1 MKLKQLSFSFFLT
14 IAIGVFS
21 FAMLNLPPQGYFKSF
36 PAEVKISTN
45 HLDTIPEKKSEF
57 PLHPTKKIID
67 LKDPASVEK
76 SEEYDPYTG
85 QYILTQKIGDEYY
98 NAPTSMTFD
107 QYLDYKSKEQERQYF
122 DHLSGSSK
130 GYNKKYDT
138 KNPLAKYIPQRS
150 LIDRLFGGTEPVIT
164 PQGNIDL
171 TFGYDYSKVD
181 NPILP
186 VRNQSYGGFN
196 FDMNIQVNVTGRIGE
211 KLNLST
217 QFNNRATFDFE
228 NQMKLDYNS
237 QKFNEDEIIRSIEAG
252 NVSLPLKSTLIK
264 GSSALFGIK
273 AELQFGYLRVI
284 ALASQ
289 QKSKRKSIELKSGKE
304 LQTFAIKTDEY
315 DENRH
320 FFLSHYNRN
329 NFERALKNLP
339 QVNTLFRLNKIEVW
353 MTNSP
358 NQREDKSRDIVA
370 LTDIGEHDVITGPFP
385 PPIGPRNLDIYG
397 KELPANN
404 ANDLY
409 DAIISDPTVKTIN
422 KAVSVLTGPKF
433 KFQQIRDFEKV
444 RARLLNESEYSVNK
458 ELGTISMNINVKPS
472 DVLGV
477 AYEYTYNG
485 KTFRV
490 GQLSTENPTN
500 PDTTGVLFVK
510 MLKSTTPR
518 VDLPLW
524 DLMMKNI
531 YSIGAYNVDQQD
543 FKLDIFYEDPGEGE
557 KRFLP
562 ATNLKGIPLITVFNL
577 DNLNKQN
584 DPIPDG
590 VFDYVPGITINPR
603 TGRMMFPVLEPFG
616 KFLSDKIDNPN
627 LAKKYSYPQLYDST
641 VTVARE
647 YAEFNRF
654 TIKGSFK
661 SSITSDISLG
671 VFNLPKGSVVVTAGG
686 VTLLADVDYSVDYNT
701 GRVKILN
708 DAYLL
713 SGVPIN
719 ISFED
724 NSLFSFQTRTMIG
737 LRAEYQIEK
746 NFTVG
751 ATYMNLFERP
761 FTQKVNVGE
770 DPIDNKIYGVDLN
783 YSKDLPWLTKAID
796 KLPMIHTKEVSTI
809 NIGAEGAFLKP
820 GHASA
825 IDESDGGGG
834 NVYIDDFEGATSGLD
849 IKTPATNWVLASIP
863 QNAGSNGIELFPESQ
878 FVDTT
883 LTGVNRAKL
892 SWYRIDETL
901 RGDSKAV
908 DSAYTIGIPQKEI
921 FPNRQI
927 PSGYNPNIQTFDLH
941 FEPKQRGPYNFELPQ
956 GTAYSAGLN
965 PNGTLKNPETRW
977 GGIMRQLQNN
987 TDFEAANYEYV
998 EFWVLSPFIEN
1009 QNNSG
1014 ELYLNLGNVSEDV
1027 LRDSR
1032 LFAEN
1037 ALPNPT
1043 NPNLKFDNTAW
1054 GRVPRTLIPGNNNS
1068 FDANPEVRKVQDVGF
1083 DGLNDDDERTKFDYV
1098 LNQYKAAGLLPAAI
1112 QAFQDDPSNDDFLSF
1127 QDASYTSNN
1136 TILEKYS
1143 KFNGTQGNNQPAVND
1158 LINSNSQNPDTEDII
1173 PDNTLN
1179 EAESYFE
1186 YKIPIHP
1193 DGNGGIEAN
1202 KYIAESIN
1210 GPNGRT
1216 WYRFVVPIHEF
1227 DRKVGGIQDFRSIR
1241 FMRMYMTDFK
1251 EDVVMR
1257 FATLDLIRSQW
1268 RAYSRPFKGFG
1279 ELPNDNQTKFDIS
1292 KVSIEE
1298 NSKKYPFNYVTPPG
1312 IVRENTLSNAQDILQ
1327 DEQAISLKVCNL
1339 KPKDSRAIYK
1349 LSTIDLRVFDKMK
1362 MFAHAES
1369 NEGLKTGDL
1378 SLFLRMG
1385 SDFEANYYE
1394 YEVPLEMSTDVTPD
1408 PKSAEYAAEVWKASN
1423 NMDILLE
1430 LFKKVK
1436 IARNNSGN
1444 SLGSVYTIADPD
1456 HPGAKVKVVG
1466 NPNLGVIKGFMIGV
1480 TNNDVAS
1487 HCAEIWVNELRV
1499 NGFDEKTGYAGLA
1512 RMEVK
1517 LADLGRI
1524 NFAGNYTS
1532 IGWGS
1537 LEQRLAERQRE
1548 SVLQYDGAFEIQ
1560 LGKFLPAGTGLK
1572 IPFLAQV
1579 SNTTRT
1585 PEYDPYDL
1593 DIPLAE
1599 KLAAIVDKKE
1609 RDDARRAAEDYTNIK
1624 GFNFTNVRKERGSSK
1639 AKPKPWDIENLS
1651 LSYAYSQTDKRDP
1664 VIEADQIKNYSGSL
1678 DYNYARPVKYIEPFK
1693 KILKDAKFLRFIS
1706 DFNFNPV
1713 PNGFIFRTAMDRTFQ
1728 STKYRFTGDDPGVI
1742 NTYYDKRWTWD
1753 RNYNINWD
1761 LAKSLKITYNATNI
1775 AVIDEY
1781 PENPLPGMPPHSDPE
1796 KKDYIWKNIGN
1807 GGRTKTYHHDITANY
1822 TLPTKSLPFLD
1833 WTTVRAQLS
1842 SGYSW
1847 NAASL
1852 NTDSL
1857 GNIIQNNQTRQI
1869 NADFDFESIYGKW
1882 KYLKKIDKKQTGN
1895 TKTIDRNGV
1904 KKEVGVPE
1912 GLKASRGLKT
1922 DKDLK
1927 DDKDNPE
1934 TKDLKDGKDSSD
1946 GTDKDAKTK
1955 AKEKKKKNDEP
1966 SIFERILI
1974 RPLLTLRKAKFTYTE
1989 TYANIVPGF
1998 LPKTKHFGLDGA
2010 GTAPGL
2016 PFILGE
2022 RPSDQWLDDAAAKG
2036 WITKN
2041 IYINQPVNRN
2051 YTREVGG
2058 QIKLEPFTDFK
2069 VDVDLKQNYSLSRV
2083 EDFKKPTVDSGF
2095 AHLSV
2100 REIGSY
2106 SITYFTLN
2114 TFFTSD
2120 VNGLFRSFED
2130 NRVIISK
2137 RLGQGV
2143 HPIDYKYGQYT
2154 EGFGRY
2160 QTEVLVPAFLAAY
2173 SKQDPF
2179 KTTLTND
2186 LFSSFPR
2193 PNWKLAYSGLSKF
2206 PVLKE
2211 IFASINITHA
2221 YSSILTISNFNSNA
2235 YYPELQPIT
2244 LNYFS
2249 RYEIPAIVISE
2260 SLNPLIGIDVRLKNE
2275 MSMRLDVKKTRNL
2288 QMSFIDNTLYETK
2301 TLEYVFGYGFRIKN
2315 IDIPF
2320 LVKKA
2325 PVKKKKV
2332 DDKKLAPPP
2341 SAKKAS
2347 TGRDLNIKLDFS
2359 YRDDITSNHI
2369 LDQDI
2374 TIPTRGSTTIRVT
2387 PNADYQLNKRL
2398 NLRIFWEYSRITPKT
2413 TESYPTTN
2421 MSAGVTVRFSLN

>member
-21 FAMLNLPPQGYFKSF
+21 FAMLNLPAKDYFKITRR
-36 PAEVKISTN
+36 ENKNIVN
-45 HLDTIPEKKSEF
+45 QLDTVPAKKSEF
-57 PLHPTKKIID
+57 PLHPTKKLID

-76 SEEYDPYTG
+76 SEEYDPATG
-85 QYILTQKIGDEYY
+85 QYILTEKIGEEYY
-98 NAPTSMTFD
+98 SAPTSMTFD
-107 QYLDYKSKEQERQYF
+107 QYLDYKSKQQEQQYF

-130 GYNKKYDT
+130 GFNKKYDT
-138 KNPLAKYIPQRS
+138 KNPLAKYIPSRS

-171 TFGYDYSKVD
+171 TFGYDYTKVD
-181 NPILP
+181 NPIYP
-186 VRNQSYGGFN
+186 IRQQRVGGFN

-264 GSSALFGIK
+264 GSSALFGVK
-273 AELQFGYLRVI
+273 AELQFGYLRLI

-329 NFERALKNLP
+329 SFENTLKNLP

-370 LTDIGEHDVITGPFP
+370 LADIGEHDVITSPFP
-385 PPIGPRNLDIYG
+385 PPGGPRNPDIYG

-409 DAIISDPTVKTIN
+409 DAIVSDPTVKTIN

-444 RARLLNESEYSVNK
+444 RARLLNESEYTVNK

-485 KTFRV
+485 KTIRV

-524 DLMMKNI
+524 DLMMKNV

-543 FKLDIFYEDPGEGE
+543 FKLDIFYEDPGQGE

-562 ATNLKGIPLITVFNL
+562 ATNLKGEPLISVFNL
-577 DNLNKQN
+577 DKLNKQN
-584 DPIPDG
+584 DPTPDG
-590 VFDYVPGITINPR
+590 IFDYVPGITINPR

-616 KFLSDKIDNPN
+616 KFLTGKIDNPN
-627 LAKKYSYPQLYDST
+627 LAKKYAYQQLYDST

-671 VFNLPKGSVVVTAGG
+671 VFNLPKGSVIVTAGG
-686 VTLLADVDYSVDYNT
+686 VTLLPDVDYSVDYNT

-724 NSLFSFQTRTMIG
+724 NSLFSFQTRTMLG
-737 LRAEYQIEK
+737 LRAEYQFAK

-751 ATYMNLFERP
+751 ATYLNLFERP

-770 DPIDNKIYGVDLN
+770 DPIDNKIYGLDLN
-783 YSKDLPWLTKAID
+783 FSKDLPWLTKAID
-796 KLPMIHTKEVSTI
+796 KLPMIQTKEVSTV
-809 NIGAEGAFLKP
+809 NFGAEGAYLKP

-863 QNAGSNGIELFPESQ
+863 QYAGSNAGELFPESKL
-878 FVDTT
+878 VDNL

-901 RGDSKAV
+901 RGN
-908 DSAYTIGIPQKEI
+908 SANTDDPYVIGIPQKEI

-941 FEPKQRGPYNFELPQ
+941 FEPTQRGPYNFDLPN
-956 GTAYSAGLN
+956 GSAYSAGLN
-965 PNGTLKNPETRW
+965 ENGTLKSPEKRW

-998 EFWVLSPFIEN
+998 EFWVLNPFINN

-1014 ELYLNLGNVSEDV
+1014 DLYINLGNVSEDI

-1032 LFAEN
+1032 LFSEN
-1037 ALPNPT
+1037 ALPNPS
-1043 NPNLKFDNTAW
+1043 NPALKVDSTVW

-1068 FDANPEVRKVQDVGF
+1068 FDANPAVRAVQDIGL
-1083 DGLNDDDERTKFDYV
+1083 DGLDDAAERVKFDNIYQQLKGF
-1098 LNQYKAAGLLPAAI
+1098 LNPQAL
-1112 QAFQDDPSNDDFLSF
+1112 QAFENDPSNDDFLSF
-1127 QDASYTSNN
+1127 QDPSYTNAN
-1136 TILEKYS
+1136 TIFDKYS
-1143 KFNGTQGNNQPAVND
+1143 RYNGTQGNNQPAQNN
-1158 LINSNSQNPDTEDII
+1158 LINSSTQNPDTEDII

-1193 DGNGGIEAN
+1193 DANGQLEDN
-1202 KYIAESIN
+1202 KYITESID
-1210 GPNGRT
+1210 GPDGRK
-1216 WYRFVVPIHEF
+1216 WYRFVIPIQEF

-1241 FMRMYMTDFK
+1241 FMRMYLNGFQQ
-1251 EDVVMR
+1251 DVVMR

-1268 RAYSRPFKGFG
+1268 RKYKRPFKGFG
-1279 ELPNDNQTKFDIS
+1279 ELPDNNQTKFDIS

-1327 DEQAISLKVCNL
+1327 DEQALAMKFCNL
-1339 KPKDSRAIYK
+1339 KPKDSRAVYK
-1349 LSTIDLRVFDKMK
+1349 LSTIDLRVFNKMK
-1362 MFAHAES
+1362 MFAHLES
-1369 NEGLKTGDL
+1369 SEDIKAGSV
-1378 SLFLRMG
+1378 SLFLRLG
-1385 SDFEANYYE
+1385 SDFESNYYE
-1394 YEVPLEMSTDVTPD
+1394 YEIPLTQSIDNTLN
-1408 PKSAEYAAEVWKASN
+1408 PKSAEYAAEVWKAAN

-1430 LFKKVK
+1430 LFKQVK
-1436 IARNNSGN
+1436 IQRNNSGV
-1444 SLGSVYTIADPD
+1444 SLGTVYSITDPNF
-1456 HPGAKVKVVG
+1456 PENRVKVVG
-1466 NPNLGVIKGFMIGV
+1466 NPNLGVVKGFMIGL
-1480 TNNDVAS
+1480 TNNDVLP
-1487 HCAEIWVNELRV
+1487 HCGEVWVNELRV
-1499 NGFDEKTGYAGLA
+1499 NGFDEKGGYAGLA

-1517 LADLGRI
+1517 LADIGRV

-1548 SVLQYDGAFEIQ
+1548 SVLQYDGAFELQ

-1593 DIPLAE
+1593 DIPLQE
-1599 KLAAIVDKKE
+1599 KLDAITDPNKRNE
-1609 RDDARRAAEDYTNIK
+1609 ARTRAQDYTNIK
-1624 GFNFTNVRKERGSSK
+1624 GFNFTNVRKERSNAK
-1639 AKPKPWDIENLS
+1639 AKPKPWDVENLS
-1651 LSYAYSQTDKRDP
+1651 LSYAYSQTDKHDP
-1664 VIEADQIKNYSGSL
+1664 VIELDQIKNYSGSL
-1678 DYNYARPVKYIEPFK
+1678 DYNYSRQVKYIEPFRK
-1693 KILKDAKFLRFIS
+1693 LLNNTKILRFIA

-1713 PNGFIFRTAMDRTFQ
+1713 PNGFIFRTTMDRTFQ
-1728 STKYRFTGDDPGVI
+1728 STKYRFTGSDLDPNI
-1742 NTYYDKRWTWD
+1742 ISTYYDKRWSWD

-1761 LAKSLKITYNATNI
+1761 LAKSLKITYNATNS

-1781 PENPLPGMPPHSDPE
+1781 PENSLYTDQQ
-1796 KKDYIWKNIGN
+1796 KKDYINKNLRN

-1822 TLPTKSLPFLD
+1822 TVPTKSIAIID
-1833 WTTVRAQLS
+1833 WTTIRAQFS
-1842 SGYSW
+1842 TGYSW

-1857 GNIIQNNQTRQI
+1857 GNIIQNNQQRQL
-1869 NADFDFESIYGKW
+1869 NADFDFESLYGKW
-1882 KYLKKIDKKQTGN
+1882 KYLKKIDKKQGSP
-1895 TKTIDRNGV
+1895 TKTLDRNGV
-1904 KKEVGVPE
+1904 KKEVGPPE
-1912 GLKASRGLKT
+1912 EAKGLRGAKS

-1927 DDKDNPE
+1927 DLNDK
-1934 TKDLKDGKDSSD
+1934 KDGKDTNNGKD
-1946 GTDKDAKTK
+1946 VKDNPDAAGKDAK
-1955 AKEKKKKNDEP
+1955 AKEKKKKSDEP

-1974 RPLLTLRKAKFTYTE
+1974 RPLLTVRKAKLTYTE

-1998 LPKTKHFGLDGA
+1998 LPKTSHFGLNSSY
-2010 GTAPGL
+2010 TAPGL

-2022 RPSDQWLDDAAAKG
+2022 RPSDTWLDNAAANG
-2036 WITKN
+2036 WITKS

-2051 YTREVGG
+2051 YTREISG
-2058 QIKLEPFTDFK
+2058 QVKLEPFTDFK
-2069 VDVDLKQNYSLSRV
+2069 VDIDVKQNYSLSRV

-2095 AHLSV
+2095 QHLSV

-2114 TFFTSD
+2114 TMFTND
-2120 VNGLFRSFED
+2120 INGLFSTFEN
-2130 NRVIISK
+2130 NRQIISQ
-2137 RLGQGV
+2137 RLGQGT

-2154 EGFGRY
+2154 AGFGRY
-2160 QTEVLVPAFLAAY
+2160 QQEVLVPAFLAAY
-2173 SKQDPF
+2173 SKSDPA
-2179 KTTLTND
+2179 KTTLTKD
-2186 LFSSFPR
+2186 LFSSLPR
-2193 PNWKLAYSGLSKF
+2193 PNWKLAYNGLAKL
-2206 PVLKE
+2206 PVLKD
-2211 IFASINITHA
+2211 IFSSINITHG
-2221 YSSILTISNFNSNA
+2221 YTSVLTISNFNSNA
-2235 YYPELQPIT
+2235 YYPTLQPVT
-2244 LNYFS
+2244 LNYFA

-2260 SLNPLIGIDVRLKNE
+2260 QLNPLIGIDVRLKNE
-2275 MSMRLDVKKTRNL
+2275 MSMRFDVKKTRNL

-2301 TLEYVFGYGFRIKN
+2301 TLEYVFAYGFRIKN
-2315 IDIPF
+2315 IDIPW

-2325 PVKKKKV
+2325 PAKKKKV

-2341 SAKKAS
+2341 SAKKPN
-2347 TGRDLNIKLDFS
+2347 TGRDLNIKMDFS
-2359 YRDDITSNHI
+2359 YRDDVTSNHI
-2369 LDQDI
+2369 LDQGI
-2374 TIPTRGSTTIRVT
+2374 TIPTRGSTTIRIT

-2398 NLRIFWEYSRITPKT
+2398 NLRLFWEYSMITPKT
-2413 TESYPTTN
+2413 TESFPTTN
-2421 MSAGVTVRFSLN
+2421 MAAGVTVRFSLN